1 MEDVG
6 IRFQSCIGVISILF
20 FSWLLSESRKN
31 VLISRV
37 LKQLTIVFIFAVL
50 LITMPQVKEVFF
62 YLNKF
67 VQHLQVATEFGT
79 SFVFGYLGGADLPFM
94 ENQVG
99 TSFVFAF
106 KALPI
111 ILVVSAISSILIY
124 LGVLQKVIRII
135 SFLLKKFAGL
145 EGSVAV
151 AAAANVFVGMIEAS
165 LLIKPYL

>member
-1 MEDVG
+1 MEDVS

-20 FSWLLSESRKN
+20 FSWLFSESRKN
-31 VLISRV
+31 GLISRV

-79 SFVFGYLGGADLPFM
+79 SFVFGYLGGADLPFT

-106 KALPI
+106 KAT
-111 ILVVSAISSILIY
+111 SASN
-124 LGVLQKVIRII
+124 
-135 SFLLKKFAGL
+135 L
-145 EGSVAV
+145 EQ
-151 AAAANVFVGMIEAS
+151 FR
-165 LLIKPYL
+165 P